1 MPWRDSGQVRIQLAE
16 RSPSAEPLPQ
26 GAAVPDVPTSAVRQE
41 QAAPPIQDRPGARS
55 PPLRPP
61 ASRSAR
67 LPVRAGPNTR
77 GAVTAAKGRRR
88 KRRVQM
94 SHQCVSGPGVPER
107 SRRLRHGV
115 RTLRSFARIALAIVP
130 LLPVATTGIMPKPNF
145 AEASEALAAD
155 VLADRQAGISSDA
168 TILAWRIHLGE
179 TSELLVDERRLDE
192 IAREIDQVLAR
203 IRNRYPETTGVAA
216 RPRYSPATLLLTVD
230 GDLLDAIAQ
239 RWDGASEFRLT
250 GGCGFR
256 RAECQAGSALAS
268 IDAVDRLCDHAFQ
281 RACKHA
287 CGTAGISGR

>member
-1 MPWRDSGQVRIQLAE
+1 
-16 RSPSAEPLPQ
+16 
-26 GAAVPDVPTSAVRQE
+26 
-41 QAAPPIQDRPGARS
+41 
-55 PPLRPP
+55 
-61 ASRSAR
+61 
-67 LPVRAGPNTR
+67 
-77 GAVTAAKGRRR
+77 
-88 KRRVQM
+88 
-94 SHQCVSGPGVPER
+94 
-107 SRRLRHGV
+107 
-115 RTLRSFARIALAIVP
+115 
-130 LLPVATTGIMPKPNF
+130 MPKPNF

-250 GGCGFR
+250 GVADFDELNAKLGLHSLQSMPLIASAIMHFSERANMHAARQAYLAVEGVVGAELDAHSGDGPDIAAAKVSGRWFVMMRDAWGDCTSGCLHSKTSFFVVSHKHVEIVDRERAEGMVEFR
-256 RAECQAGSALAS
+256 RAVPPGDWPKWIE
-268 IDAVDRLCDHAFQ
+268 
-281 RACKHA
+281 
-287 CGTAGISGR
+287 